1 MSAPT
6 TSDCNQDA
14 ARAHGSSLQ
23 RMVSPRQFHP
33 PLRGTNRN
41 QIHNESRCE
50 SAAVGAVSGRTVP
63 DEDGNALLTSRKS
76 SIETERG
83 GKLYRKPYHD
93 QLDAL
98 RRDPENCG
106 RCGKP
111 SANGKRQCDKCRE
124 YQHRYK
130 AKARGENFDAQT
142 AAGMIV
148 QMRREL
154 SRLRATVKNMANN
167 RRKSYSKGYSKGFE
181 TGKTTAKYADTL
193 PEISKQELATMN
205 HAYDHDQD

>member
-1 MSAPT
+1 MNAPLAT
-6 TSDCNQDA
+6 TTPQP
-14 ARAHGSSLQ
+14 GSLH

-41 QIHNESRCE
+41 QIHNDLRCE

-98 RRDPENCG
+98 RRDPANCG

-111 SANGKRQCDKCRE
+111 NGNGHRQCDQCRD
-124 YQHRYK
+124 YAKRYK
-130 AKARGENFDAQT
+130 AKLRGEGFDAEQ
-142 AAGMIV
+142 AAGMV
-148 QMRREL
+148 LQMRREL
-154 SRLRATVKNMANN
+154 SRLRATVKNMAND
-167 RRKSYSKGYSKGFE
+167 RRKSYSKGYAKGFE

-193 PEISKQELATMN
+193 REISKQELATMN